1 MIAKPPVTGGQHEEI
16 EMPQAPHFPR
26 LILPAVCS
34 ALALLSGC
42 SEPLDMDLRGN
53 LGAFSTAEA
62 AQTASTTKRPQPDA
76 RGVITYPN
84 YQVVVSKKGETVSE
98 IAGRLGFTADE
109 LAKFNGI
116 DPTVPLRAGEVI
128 ALPRPL
134 PSVPDSVASA
144 SPGSVDIEA
153 LANSAIDASAETP
166 RVETQTLPPAGPEP
180 IRHKV
185 ERGETAYTIARLYN
199 VSVQSLA
206 EWNGLDAEFEVR
218 EGQYL
223 LIPVARS
230 APPSGAAV
238 AAAQT
243 DVTEPGV
250 GSPTPIPP
258 SASEPLPAND
268 TTATAI
274 ETPNVKAEP
283 QTLPTPQGA
292 MSYPVQGKIIRA
304 YAKGKNEG
312 IDIAGSPGEAVSA
325 AESGTVAAITQDQDQ
340 VPILVLR
347 HSDGLLTVYANVA
360 DISVAKGQSVKRGQ
374 KIARLRSGDEAY
386 VHFEVR
392 DGFDSVDPSTYL
404 N

>member
-166 RVETQTLPPAGPEP
+166 RVETQTL
-180 IRHKV
+180 
-185 ERGETAYTIARLYN
+185 
-199 VSVQSLA
+199 
-206 EWNGLDAEFEVR
+206 
-218 EGQYL
+218 
-223 LIPVARS
+223 
-230 APPSGAAV
+230 
-238 AAAQT
+238 
-243 DVTEPGV
+243 
-250 GSPTPIPP
+250 
-258 SASEPLPAND
+258 
-268 TTATAI
+268 
-274 ETPNVKAEP
+274 
-283 QTLPTPQGA
+283 
-292 MSYPVQGKIIRA
+292 
-304 YAKGKNEG
+304 
-312 IDIAGSPGEAVSA
+312 
-325 AESGTVAAITQDQDQ
+325 
-340 VPILVLR
+340 
-347 HSDGLLTVYANVA
+347 
-360 DISVAKGQSVKRGQ
+360 
-374 KIARLRSGDEAY
+374 
-386 VHFEVR
+386 
-392 DGFDSVDPSTYL
+392 
-404 N
+404 